1 MFLKENQNYKLF
13 NYNGIE
19 YVSMDENLIFSTERN
34 FEEVTYGMPY
44 TYDLS
49 LYKIINEDAPIK
61 KKLLIVIYSF

>member
-19 YVSMDENLIFSTERN
+19 YVSMDENLIINTERN
-34 FEEVTYGMPY
+34 LEEVIYGVSY

-61 KKLLIVIYSF
+61 KKLLIVIDSF

>member
-34 FEEVTYGMPY
+34 FDEITYGGVY
-44 TYDLS
+44 TYNLP
-49 LYKIINEDAPIK
+49 LYKVINEDAPIK
-61 KKLLIVIYSF
+61 NKLLIVIDSF